1 MVASEV
7 GDVCE
12 LCLFLVIILRVYE
25 FKQSRFSFIKRGSV
39 SIPFLPPSCQI
50 KSFLSAPLLKDSY
63 AERSFWSAPLL
74 KNIYVERSG
83 PETLDFG

>member
-39 SIPFLPPSCQI
+39 IIPFLPPSCQE
-50 KSFLSAPLLKDSY
+50 FLIRSALKRELCR
-63 AERSFWSAPLL
+63 AEFLVRSALEKYL
-74 KNIYVERSG
+74 C
-83 PETLDFG
+83 